1 MNNPVASG
9 YYHEEYCETLTLYC
23 NDTMVGSFLTM
34 VEKPPL
40 SETFWSKKSDCAR
53 IIARLFLW

>member
-23 NDTMVGSFLTM
+23 NDTM